1 MKKEQIEAIRRQAKA
16 NQQRKDERKS
26 QWETAKKEAE
36 AIIEARKFN
45 HICGKEMQKVP
56 KPSDTTAAL
65 IPCVM
70 CDGFLKLLP
79 DLNSFPEK
87 CAMIQDIEHC
97 IDHILP
103 VQIKM
108 MQIRGKRYFRRNLK
122 RKIEEWEGKQHE
134 LLTIFMNGENIRW
147 CEFNCEWWKAK
158 RTLEVLKE
166 LLGTKK

>member
-16 NQQRKDERKS
+16 NQKRKEERKS

-45 HICGKEMQKVP
+45 HICGKEMQQVP
-56 KPSDTTAAL
+56 KPSDITVAL

-70 CDGFLKLLP
+70 CDGFLDLLP
-79 DLNSFPEK
+79 DLNLFPKK
-87 CAMIQDIEHC
+87 CAMKQDIEHC

-108 MQIRGKRYFRRNLK
+108 MQIRGKRYFHRNLK
-122 RKIEEWEGKQHE
+122 RKIEEWEGKQQE
-134 LLTIFMNGENIRW
+134 LLTIFMEGENIRW

-158 RTLEVLKE
+158 KTLEVLKG
-166 LLGTKK
+166 LLETKK